1 MKERFAMN
9 PDIFIMIGFGF
20 VMGLLLVFC
29 WGFTLMMRD
38 PSQESPGE
46 KRRREKREKKEA
58 STPK

>member
-1 MKERFAMN
+1 MN